1 MSEGDTPFLKVLA
14 SKGADVPDS
23 VELHNR
29 QPEMH
34 FEVELL
40 EQLRAAGVVVRRG
53 DQAGMG
59 TIYDFHFK
67 NGSWVY
73 RAVGT
78 ADSISGRGIVIL
90 REIEEEQ
97 KGGDDE
103 S

>member
-1 MSEGDTPFLKVLA
+1 MKVLA

-29 QPEMH
+29 QPD

-78 ADSISGRGIVIL
+78 ADSISGKGIVIL
-90 REIEEEQ
+90 REVKEEQ
-97 KGGDDE
+97 KGRDDE

>member
-1 MSEGDTPFLKVLA
+1 MSEGDTPFLKVRA

-53 DQAGMG
+53 DQEEGTG

-73 RAVGT
+73 QAVGT
-78 ADSISGRGIVIL
+78 ADSISGKGIVIL
-90 REIEEEQ
+90 QEVKE
-97 KGGDDE
+97 GGDDE

>member
-53 DQAGMG
+53 DQAGQEV
-59 TIYDFHFK
+59 IYDFHFK

-97 KGGDDE
+97 KGTDNE